1 MLEKLTPA
9 AHMLR
14 LRGSEA
20 AAEQLQLRQQQ
31 DNSNSSGGGAVV
43 GNNTTKAALSPLA
56 AVSHAGAAHRALLR
70 APSGPGHFHSLSLF
84 ILTRRQWAWALEAGT
99 DDRIHMYL

>member
-14 LRGSEA
+14 LRGSKA

-31 DNSNSSGGGAVV
+31 DKSNSSGGGAVV
-43 GNNTTKAALSPLA
+43 GNNTTKAALSPLPPP
-56 AVSHAGAAHRALLR
+56 SPTLELLTVHCCEHHLDTST
-70 APSGPGHFHSLSLF
+70 PHQSSS
-84 ILTRRQWAWALEAGT
+84 
-99 DDRIHMYL
+99 